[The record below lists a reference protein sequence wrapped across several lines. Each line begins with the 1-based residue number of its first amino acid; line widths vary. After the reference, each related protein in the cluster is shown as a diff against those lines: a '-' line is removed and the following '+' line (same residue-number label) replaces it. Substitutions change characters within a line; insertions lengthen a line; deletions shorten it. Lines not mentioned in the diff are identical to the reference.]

1 MGSKNKT
8 RCIAISSSKGGVGKS
23 IIALNL
29 ALELG
34 LLGNQVGLLDLN
46 VGVGTADRL
55 CGLIPEFHLGHVIAG
70 WKTLDEIKIELTK
83 SVSLYPNV
91 GDESLIDLAAGY
103 SHILTKLQHKKKSAD
118 FILVDT
124 ASGVSENVIEMLLA
138 TQEAIV
144 VVTNEPNS
152 IIDAYKIMTIIMDHS
167 PDKEV
172 SILVNNIHNESDG
185 EGFDYL
191 GNITDRFLGLDPKF
205 LGIIPYDPL
214 MNEAVRKRK
223 PIVDYAPDAPASLGI
238 RLIAKNLTVNY

>member
-1 MGSKNKT
+1 MNHQTSTLHHTVDQASTHNSSKNKT
-8 RCIAISSSKGGVGKS
+8 RCIAISSGKGGVGKS

-46 VGVGTADRL
+46 FGVGTANRL

-103 SHILTKLQHKKKSAD
+103 SHILTKLQLEKKSAD

-124 ASGVSENVIEMLLA
+124 ASEAA
-138 TQEAIV
+138 TPAAQITVATAI
-144 VVTNEPNS
+144 S
-152 IIDAYKIMTIIMDHS
+152 S
-167 PDKEV
+167 P
-172 SILVNNIHNESDG
+172 
-185 EGFDYL
+185 
-191 GNITDRFLGLDPKF
+191 
-205 LGIIPYDPL
+205 
-214 MNEAVRKRK
+214 
-223 PIVDYAPDAPASLGI
+223 PIVTPSASQCVTGVP
-238 RLIAKNLTVNY
+238 RRTSTPSRSNDWRA